1 MFQLTEQAA
10 QELKKLRDTVQ
21 EKQPG
26 SVLRLFRGGVGE
38 FKLAVDSPEEG
49 DQELYCADEKVLVV
63 NPETSRVL
71 TNVTLD
77 CKDTPEGRGFVF
89 EGRVE

>member
-10 QELKKLRDTVQ
+10 QELKKIKDEVQ
-21 EKQPG
+21 EQRPG
-26 SVLRLFRGGVGE
+26 TVPRLVRTGE
-38 FKLAVDSPEEG
+38 TEFNLAIDAPEEG

-63 NPETSRVL
+63 SPEISGVL

>member
-10 QELKKLRDTVQ
+10 QELKKLKDAMQ
-21 EKQPG
+21 EKQLG
-26 SVLRLFRGGVGE
+26 GVLRLFGSGEGE

-63 NPETSRVL
+63 SPEISGVL

-77 CKDTPEGRGFVF
+77 CKDTPEGRRLVF
-89 EGRVE
+89 EERVE